1 MSDLAYREE
10 YQTLPVGWDRGG
22 VHAVRFLHMVK
33 HKRHYSNPLTRSMI
47 SMISYPNHVVILIN
61 LGPMIKRKKRPH

>member
-22 VHAVRFLHMVK
+22 MHAVWFLHMVK
-33 HKRHYSNPLTRSMI
+33 HKRHYSNPLMRSMI
-47 SMISYPNHVVILIN
+47 SMIS
-61 LGPMIKRKKRPH
+61 